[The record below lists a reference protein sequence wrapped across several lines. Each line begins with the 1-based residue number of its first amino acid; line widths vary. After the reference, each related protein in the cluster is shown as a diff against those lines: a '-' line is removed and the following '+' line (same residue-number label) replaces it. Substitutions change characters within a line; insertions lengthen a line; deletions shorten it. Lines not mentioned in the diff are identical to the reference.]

1 MAHPYP
7 GVLAGPP
14 GGYCLAPAKWGNG
27 AACPA
32 SASKTPCLTI
42 IVLVWPD
49 MPQPEHGAQAQA
61 YWALTAAISFARPC
75 LASAKYIPVL
85 GLV

>member
-1 MAHPYP
+1 MAHQYP
-7 GVLAGPP
+7 GVLVGPP
-14 GGYCLAPAKWGNG
+14 GGYCLAPAKWGKG
-27 AACPA
+27 GACPA

-42 IVLVWPD
+42 LMLGVARHAQHED
-49 MPQPEHGAQAQA
+49 DAQAQA

-75 LASAKYIPVL
+75 LASAKYMPVL